1 MFLYY
6 FIEWFYRILKN
17 KSLMKLLVDC
27 QYFAP
32 VTLWGISTKCTHVI
46 FDGYDR
52 YQKMSFRNR
61 SVIIGSNGPILLSVP
76 LVDGRDQRRPMK
88 EVRIANNMPWQSQHF
103 KTLKS
108 CYNRSPWF
116 QFFEHELEALYE
128 KKFEWLLDWNLA
140 CFHWAA
146 AKLGTHFSTE
156 LTSGYQENYDPGEY
170 IDLRNKILPQ
180 TINQEFPDPVKYTQ
194 VFEDR
199 LGFLPNCSILD
210 LIFCE
215 GKNARQLLS
224 KN

>member
-1 MFLYY
+1 
-6 FIEWFYRILKN
+6 
-17 KSLMKLLVDC
+17 MKLIVDC

-32 VTLWGISTKCTHVI
+32 VILWQISTKCTHVV
-46 FDGYDR
+46 FDKYDR

-61 SVIIGSNGPILLSVP
+61 SVIPGSSGPILLSVP

-88 EVRIANNMPWQSQHF
+88 EVRIANKMPWQSQHF

-116 QFFEHELEALYE
+116 QYFEHELAVLYE

-140 CFHWAA
+140 CFQWAE
-146 AKLGTHFSTE
+146 AKLGSHFNME
-156 LTSGYQENYDPGEY
+156 LTSGYQEEYDPAEWL
-170 IDLRNKILPQ
+170 DLRNKVLPQ
-180 TINQEFPDPVKYTQ
+180 TINQEFPEPVKYTQ

-199 LGFLPNCSILD
+199 LGFVPNCSILD

-215 GKNARQLLS
+215 GKNASRLLS
-224 KN
+224 KH